1 MRQLGVTKSKNR
13 LLTVV
18 LAFILPGAG
27 HLYTGHFSR
36 GLLLIVGLLLD
47 GAAIIQLADA
57 NGARHLLFIVYLG
70 LALPVF
76 YFFSVY
82 DALQSLDRTV
92 DRPGSL
98 KISNGLLIMASG
110 MLLFLLIKPP
120 SSLVPWMNELAD
132 FAVGPL
138 LIAVALVVF
147 IKYVRGAGHMFK
159 LGRLTSAL
167 IIIVVGSLLL
177 WDQIQGRNDIALL
190 GQWWPF
196 VFILLGAEVIMYSV
210 AQRKG
215 EKQLR
220 LDFAGGI
227 LAIVIVVS
235 AYTVTQFAE
244 LPFRWLDQ
252 YVDLKGTADY
262 GDEKGFQYE
271 KEPILIPFD
280 ELTSSI
286 KINNPNGQITVRS
299 GEGNEVVIESEV
311 WVDIDNQEEA
321 DQIADHSFVE
331 AVSEGEKLSIA
342 AEGQS
347 YGTNGTRKPRVNMI
361 ITIPQLAVEAEPEID
376 AVQDEESA
384 DQSNQDLEDNKVDQH
399 QLSIIIDANNGTIDT
414 NELIVT
420 GGLQIKNVSGK
431 INLSKIIGPVEV
443 AGINGDITVQD
454 VTGNVKLSTKNGTLA
469 IAEVTGELFTETIN
483 GSIDIKQAAGNIEA
497 DTKNGKIRIDGA
509 EASVKADTLNGGI
522 ELFSSVIGGDWD
534 VDSSVG
540 EIKLQV
546 PEDGHFSVYGS
557 VTFGTITTDL
567 PLTISKK
574 TARGTVGEGTYRIQ
588 INATNS
594 ISIHGNRP

>member
-13 LLTVV
+13 LLTVL

-27 HLYTGHFSR
+27 HLYIGHYSR
-36 GLLLIVGLLLD
+36 GLLLMVGLLLD

-82 DALQSLDRTV
+82 DALQSLDRIAE
-92 DRPGSL
+92 RPASL
-98 KISNGLLIMASG
+98 KISNGILIMVSG
-110 MLLFLLIKPP
+110 MLLLLLIKPP
-120 SSLVPWMNELAD
+120 SFLVPWMNELAD

-138 LIAVALVVF
+138 LISLALVVF
-147 IKYVRGAGHMFK
+147 IMYVRGEGHMFK
-159 LGRLTSAL
+159 LGRFTSAL
-167 IIIVVGSLLL
+167 LIIVVGSLLL
-177 WDQIQGRNDIALL
+177 WDQVQGRNDIALL
-190 GQWWPF
+190 GQWWP
-196 VFILLGAEVIMYSV
+196 VLFILLGAEVIMYSV

-235 AYTVTQFAE
+235 AYTVTQYAE

-252 YVDLKGTADY
+252 YVDLNGTADY
-262 GDEKGFQYE
+262 GEEKGFQYD
-271 KEPILIPFD
+271 KEAIRIPFD

-286 KINNPNGQITVRS
+286 KINNPNGKITVRS
-299 GEGNEVVIESEV
+299 GDNDDVVIESEV
-311 WVDIDNQEEA
+311 WVDVASQEEA
-321 DQIADHSFVE
+321 DQIADHSFV
-331 AVSEGEKLSIA
+331 ASSFEGEKLSIA
-342 AEGQS
+342 AQGQS
-347 YGTNGTRKPRVNMI
+347 FGTNGARKPRINMTV
-361 ITIPQLAVEAEPEID
+361 TIPRLSVSVEPEID
-376 AVQDEESA
+376 VVPDEKSV
-384 DQSNQDLEDNKVDQH
+384 DQSNLGLDDKKSEER

-414 NELIVT
+414 NGLIVT

-431 INLSKIIGPVEV
+431 IHLSDITGPVEV
-443 AGINGDITVQD
+443 TGINGDIIVQE

-469 IAEVTGELFTETIN
+469 IAKVTGELFTETIN
-483 GSIDIKQAAGNIEA
+483 GSIDIEEAAGNIEA
-497 DTKNGKIRIDGA
+497 DTKNGKIKIKGA
-509 EASVKADTLNGGI
+509 EASIKANTMNGGI
-522 ELFSSVIGGDWD
+522 ELSSSVIGGDWD

-546 PEDGHFSVYGS
+546 PEDGDFSVYGS

-574 TARGTVGEGTYRIQ
+574 TVRGTVGEGTYRIQ

-594 ISIHGNRP
+594 ISIHGNGL